1 MDIRE
6 AVISEVRKKLQIRKK
21 YDAWIR
27 GMQKHP
33 ILGDEYRR
41 MQQLYNVIAGAVSSL
56 PETQVFSE
64 SYQSVYGP
72 SRYGWEVLFR
82 RFGQLKAQLATEE
95 RAIGN
100 SLLLPVQ
107 FRLQPNSQVAATTN
121 PLALLRMAM
130 APFNS
135 DVLVLRG
142 QIEAVTQF
150 ILTRLML
157 AIDEAESEVDSG
169 ETMRYALNWMVEKFF
184 VPDKSG
190 TLYYAAVLNG
200 LRRPAAIHTSLEGF
214 PNIDGSNVHYGAPPV
229 RYVLCDYL
237 TLPVMLDDRIKTDFM
252 SVLKMV
258 RKGVW
263 AREQYDK
270 HGMTLTVEHVE
281 DADQLARGIL
291 WMLHTHSCDVVEAVI
306 DQVPG
311 KPIDPNNPDT
321 DPDFRARR
329 LVFRL
334 PPCKLGVIMV
344 EVNIQCLE
352 EQLVATISHSKA
364 NHDLYTVHRYHATH
378 FPWRFPQ
385 FVYGVDWRQKPKS
398 SKDWQRIAAWI
409 RLRQEWKQ

>member
-1 MDIRE
+1 MDTSEFLVVFEKYNAWACAME
-6 AVISEVRKKLQIRKK
+6 A
-21 YDAWIR
+21 
-27 GMQKHP
+27 HP

-41 MQQLYNVIAGAVSSL
+41 MQQLYALVTTSVSSFS
-56 PETQVFSE
+56 ETQVFSE
-64 SYQSVYGP
+64 SYQRVYGP

-142 QIEAVTQF
+142 QIEAMTQF

-184 VPDKSG
+184 VPGKSG
-190 TLYYAAVLNG
+190 TLYYAAALNG
-200 LRRPAAIHTSLEGF
+200 LRRPVSIKTSFEDF
-214 PNIDGSNVHYGAPPV
+214 PKYMGPVVHYGAPPV
-229 RYVLCDYL
+229 RYVHCGDF

-258 RKGVW
+258 RKGEW

-270 HGMTLTVEHVE
+270 HGMTFTVEHAS

-291 WMLHTHSCDVVEAVI
+291 RMLYEHGCDVVESVI

-334 PPCKLGVIMV
+334 PVCQFGVIMV

-352 EQLVATISHSKA
+352 EQLVATVSHSKA
-364 NHDLYTVHRYHATH
+364 NHDLYTVHRYRATH

-385 FVYGVDWRQKPKS
+385 FVYGVNWGKVHGQDSDDWL
-398 SKDWQRIAAWI
+398 RIAAWI

>member
-1 MDIRE
+1 MNTYTADGLRE
-6 AVISEVRKKLQIRKK
+6 AYGGWVSQMET
-21 YDAWIR
+21 
-27 GMQKHP
+27 HP
-33 ILGDEYRR
+33 ILGEEYRR
-41 MQQLYNVIAGAVSSL
+41 MQELHGFVMASISSL
-56 PETQVFSE
+56 PEARMFSE
-64 SYQSVYGP
+64 AYQRVYGP

-95 RAIGN
+95 RAIGS

-130 APFNS
+130 APFS
-135 DVLVLRG
+135 ADALVLRG
-142 QIEAVTQF
+142 QIEATAQF

-157 AIDEAESEVDSG
+157 AVDETESEVDSG
-169 ETMRYALNWMVEKFF
+169 ETMRYALNWIAEQFF
-184 VPDKSG
+184 VPGQSG
-190 TLYYAAVLNG
+190 TLYYAARLNDM
-200 LRRPAAIHTSLEGF
+200 RRPTVIHTSLDKF
-214 PNIDGSNVHYGAPPV
+214 PSLDGDHIHYGAPPV
-229 RYVLCDYL
+229 RYVRCGDL
-237 TLPVMLDDRIKTDFM
+237 TIPAMLDDRIKTDFM

-270 HGMTLTVEHVE
+270 HGVTLTVAGAEE
-281 DADQLARGIL
+281 ADQLARGIHR
-291 WMLHTHSCDVVEAVI
+291 MLHERGCDVVEAVI
-306 DQVPG
+306 DQAPG
-311 KPIDPNNPDT
+311 RAIDSGNPDS

-334 PPCKLGVIMV
+334 PACALGVITV

-352 EQLVATISHSKA
+352 EHLVATISHSKA
-364 NHDLYTVHRYHATH
+364 NHDMYTVLRYHATH

-385 FVYGVDWRQKPKS
+385 FVYGVDWKADS
-398 SKDWQRIAAWI
+398 DDWGRIKAWI

>member
-1 MDIRE
+1 MNTYTTDDLRG
-6 AVISEVRKKLQIRKK
+6 AYGVWISQMEE
-21 YDAWIR
+21 
-27 GMQKHP
+27 HP
-33 ILGDEYRR
+33 ILGEEYRR
-41 MQQLYNVIAGAVSSL
+41 MKALHALVSASISSL
-56 PETQVFSE
+56 SEVRVFSE
-64 SYQSVYGP
+64 SYQRVYGP

-107 FRLQPNSQVAATTN
+107 SRLRPNSQVAATTN

-130 APFNS
+130 APFNG
-135 DVLVLRG
+135 DALVLRG
-142 QIEAVTQF
+142 QIEATTQF

-157 AIDEAESEVDSG
+157 AVDETESEVDSG
-169 ETMRYALNWMVEKFF
+169 ETMRYALNWLAEKFF
-184 VPDKSG
+184 VPGQSG
-190 TLYYAAVLNG
+190 ALYYAAVLSEA
-200 LRRPAAIHTSLEGF
+200 RRPIVIQTSLEGF
-214 PNIDGSNVHYGAPPV
+214 PTLDGERVHYGAPPARRV
-229 RYVLCDYL
+229 RCGDLC
-237 TLPVMLDDRIKTDFM
+237 LPVVLDDRIKTDFM

-270 HGMTLTVEHVE
+270 HGMTLTVARAE
-281 DADQLARGIL
+281 DADQLARVIL
-291 WMLHTHSCDVVEAVI
+291 SMLHEYGCDVVESVI
-306 DQVPG
+306 DQAPG
-311 KPIDPNNPDT
+311 NPIDLGNPDS

-334 PPCKLGVIMV
+334 PACALGVITV

-352 EQLVATISHSKA
+352 EHLVATVSHSKA
-364 NHDLYTVHRYHATH
+364 NHDLYTVLRYHATH

-385 FVYGVDWRQKPKS
+385 FVYGVDWGADS
-398 SKDWQRIAAWI
+398 EDWGRIKAWI